1 MGEVHEL
8 SHEVERYARSI
19 GSGGDAVAK
28 TGALAQVYD
37 ALQLGRRAE
46 ELLSATARRAREC
59 GCTWQ
64 EIGDVVGVTRQAA
77 FQRFGK
83 PIDPRTGE
91 PMTKTLIPQADV
103 MAVDLLN
110 RIRGGE
116 WAVVVSRFTAQ
127 MAAAIDGPGLADA
140 WASVIALGGEVE
152 SIGSPFVRLHGLH
165 TVVDV
170 AIEQEAGATTMR
182 VAYDT
187 DGRIAG
193 LFFLD
198 PDAAEASP
206 LHR

>member
-8 SHEVERYARSI
+8 VLDVERYARSI
-19 GSGGDAVAK
+19 GSEGDGRP
-28 TGALAQVYD
+28 GALAQVHD

-83 PIDPRTGE
+83 PMDPRTGE
-91 PMTKTLIPQADV
+91 PMLKTLIPHADV
-103 MAVDLLN
+103 MAADLLT
-110 RIRGGE
+110 RIRAGE
-116 WAVVVSRFTAQ
+116 WATVVSRFATS
-127 MAAAIDGPGLADA
+127 MAAALDESGLADA
-140 WASVIALGGEVE
+140 WASVIALRGEVE
-152 SIGSPFVRLHGLH
+152 STGAPFVRLHGLH

-170 AIEQEAGATTMR
+170 PIEQEAGAMSIR
-182 VAYDT
+182 VAFDT

-198 PDAAEASP
+198 PEAASVD
-206 LHR
+206 R